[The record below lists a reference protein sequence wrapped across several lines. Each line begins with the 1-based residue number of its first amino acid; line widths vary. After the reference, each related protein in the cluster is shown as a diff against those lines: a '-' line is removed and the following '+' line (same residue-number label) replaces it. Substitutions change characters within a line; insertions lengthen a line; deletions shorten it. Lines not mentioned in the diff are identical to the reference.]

1 MNEDNDTG
9 STAPLNFGSSSPF
22 TSGQTEPLMDAPTEV
37 STEVPEAVV
46 ETTPEVEAPAEAI
59 APTPEV
65 DTATTVTEV
74 AAVEEVP
81 VVETPVTPQTELVA
95 EVNKE
100 LEVHADNT
108 SNTAVPDELPVIAST
123 TDADIDNAI
132 KERDALNA
140 KIEENQRAQ
149 RQEVLAQIKQVI
161 QTYKIPLP
169 EVGEYLG
176 IKGTRKGSKA
186 KPKYRNPADGKEWSG
201 RGKEPLWI
209 KGKDRT
215 EFLITA

>member
-1 MNEDNDTG
+1 MNEVNDTG

-22 TSGQTEPLMDAPTEV
+22 TSGQTEPLMDAP
-37 STEVPEAVV
+37 SEVPAEAPVEAVV
-46 ETTPEVEAPAEAI
+46 
-59 APTPEV
+59 PTPEV

-74 AAVEEVP
+74 AAVEEAVVTPAEASVEEVP

-95 EVNKE
+95 EVSKE
-100 LEVHADNT
+100 LEVHAGNT

-149 RQEVLAQIKQVI
+149 RQDVLAQIKQVI
-161 QTYKIPLP
+161 QTYKIPLA

-215 EFLITA
+215 GFLITK